1 MAFQMQEDVSIN
13 TIVGSGSFIRGELK
27 ISGFIRID
35 GDIDGN
41 LETSG
46 RVIIGENARIRGD
59 IHSTFITVG
68 GVVQGDV
75 IAPEGV
81 IILSTG
87 MVLGNVLTKKL
98 QVEDSVILN
107 GRCFAVNDQ
116 ASYDLALSEY
126 NNRRALDTS
135 SFVSVRQSVSGQ
147 GRV

>member
-1 MAFQMQEDVSIN
+1 MAFQIQEDVSIN
-13 TIVGSGSFIRGELK
+13 TIVGPGAFIRGELK

-41 LETSG
+41 LETPG

-59 IHSTFITVG
+59 IRSLVITVG

-81 IILSTG
+81 TILSTG
-87 MVLGNVLTKKL
+87 MVLGNVLTKRL

-107 GRCFAVNDQ
+107 GHCVAVDDQ
-116 ASYDLALSEY
+116 ERFDAALSDY
-126 NNRRALDTS
+126 NNRRALGETS
-135 SFVSVRQSVSGQ
+135 LGGARYSSQ
-147 GRV
+147 GSAR

>member
-1 MAFQMQEDVSIN
+1 MAFQIQEDVSIN
-13 TIVGSGSFIRGELK
+13 TLVGPGAFIRGELK

-41 LETSG
+41 LETPG

-59 IHSTFITVG
+59 LRSLFVTIG

-81 IILSTG
+81 TILSTG
-87 MVLGNVLTKKL
+87 MVLGTVLTKRL

-107 GRCFAVNDQ
+107 GRCFAIEDQ
-116 ASYDLALSEY
+116 ERFDAALSEY
-126 NNRRALDTS
+126 NNRRALGATS
-135 SFVSVRQSVSGQ
+135 LASSRYPSQGSG
-147 GRV
+147 R